1 MLRAAV
7 LHSLLRR
14 IQRFSTSSRPEALVA
29 CYVAPWRL
37 PRPDFHRLADD
48 SFQDTPATCWA
59 AFGDGKERCR
69 PCLDDPFS
77 FCGYSTG
84 PNSFPWLCLEYLLIF
99 AATQPGKTVCSGF
112 VLNTCFRFA
121 ATPPSKIAFFG
132 PVFILPFTDWLSTRP
147 GKTDFV

>member
-1 MLRAAV
+1 MITIVASCAEGSHLTPKLSRLRV
-7 LHSLLRR
+7 G
-14 IQRFSTSSRPEALVA
+14 TVRPIVRQLCQQGILEKRGGSNSA
-29 CYVAPWRL
+29 
-37 PRPDFHRLADD
+37 
-48 SFQDTPATCWA
+48 TATCWA